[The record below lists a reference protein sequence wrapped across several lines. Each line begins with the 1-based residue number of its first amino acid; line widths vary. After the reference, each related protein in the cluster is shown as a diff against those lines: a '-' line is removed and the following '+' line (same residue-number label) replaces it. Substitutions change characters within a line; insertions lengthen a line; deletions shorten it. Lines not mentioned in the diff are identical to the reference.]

1 LQLVIVKFELF
12 FLVQKIAEFFAA
24 IWLVFAS
31 LLFFFKII
39 TFQFN
44 LTFFSY
50 QFFDFFY
57 LQIIPFFDF
66 FSLLLIWLSAFLLL
80 ICVFLSWSSRLY
92 FRSIFQGFHFFLLF
106 LIFWFLLLVFL
117 TYNLFFF
124 YIFFEVTLAPLAL
137 LIGLYGSRE
146 GAKLQASLKMYFFT
160 LIASLPF
167 LFTLLL
173 IKSKVNTFNFF
184 FLRFFNEFTFFEDSF
199 FWFTFFLAFA
209 VKLPIM
215 PLHLW
220 LPEAHVEASTG
231 GSVLLAGIL
240 LKLGAYAIFRFLL
253 SFFLLSFSFY
263 SIFIMFFSFFSIFIA
278 SLLAITQIDL
288 KRLVA
293 YSSVAHMGFCFFA
306 FFSDIF
312 VGYLGAFFL
321 LFSHAFVSSSLFL
334 LIGFLYDRY
343 KTRSIFY
350 YAVLLLLCL

>member
-1 LQLVIVKFELF
+1 
-12 FLVQKIAEFFAA
+12 
-24 IWLVFAS
+24 
-31 LLFFFKII
+31 
-39 TFQFN
+39 
-44 LTFFSY
+44 
-50 QFFDFFY
+50 
-57 LQIIPFFDF
+57 
-66 FSLLLIWLSAFLLL
+66 
-80 ICVFLSWSSRLY
+80 
-92 FRSIFQGFHFFLLF
+92 
-106 LIFWFLLLVFL
+106 
-117 TYNLFFF
+117 
-124 YIFFEVTLAPLAL
+124 
-137 LIGLYGSRE
+137 
-146 GAKLQASLKMYFFT
+146 MYFFT

-350 YAVLLLLCL
+350 LRGIITFMPLAAFFIFLNGLANIAFPGFFSFLTEFFLLLSALEFSLSFFIIVVFSTLLTLIYTFRSFFLFLYGFFPTLNFFYIDFDFRELALLFFLLFFSIFLGFFPKFFLILICF